1 MAGVLRYT
9 LVVRNPE
16 TLEATALLA
25 GTQVPGWAAELV
37 HADDLEG
44 APDDLEGAP
53 ESTPTRRR

>member
-37 HADDLEG
+37 HADDLEVVG
-44 APDDLEGAP
+44 RTLEGAP